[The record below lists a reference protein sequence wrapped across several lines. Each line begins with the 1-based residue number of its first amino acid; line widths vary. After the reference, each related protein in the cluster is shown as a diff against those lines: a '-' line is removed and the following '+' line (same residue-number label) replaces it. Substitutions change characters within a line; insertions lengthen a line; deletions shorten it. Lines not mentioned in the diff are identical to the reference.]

1 MNPVNLYTDGGCRGN
16 PGPGGWGAIL
26 RWGQHYKELSGFVA
40 ETTNNQMELM
50 AVIKGL
56 EALSRPCRVEVYSDS
71 KYLRDG
77 MTSWLTQ
84 WKKNG
89 WRTAAKKPVKNQELW
104 QSIDALAQ
112 KHQVTWHWVKGH
124 AGHAENERCD
134 ALANLAMDKGT
145 DKGTDKA

>member
-1 MNPVNLYTDGGCRGN
+1 VNLYTDGGCRGN

>member
-1 MNPVNLYTDGGCRGN
+1 LNPVNLYTDGGCRGN